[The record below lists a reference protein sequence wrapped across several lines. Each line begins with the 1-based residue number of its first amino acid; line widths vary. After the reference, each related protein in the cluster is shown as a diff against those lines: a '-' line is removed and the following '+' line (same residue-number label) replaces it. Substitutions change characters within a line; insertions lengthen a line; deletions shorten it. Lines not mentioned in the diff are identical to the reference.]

1 LNANA
6 KGKRGEREVATII
19 RKDLEVDCRRT
30 PNSGGLSFKGDLKIV
45 TQDSHLRKHHLEV
58 KNTKSLILPQ
68 WIKQITNDCPVDGI
82 PLLIYKHKGKWRA
95 DMRLND
101 WIGDQLTIQELL
113 KNK

>member
-1 LNANA
+1 MNANA

-30 PNSGGLSFKGDLKIV
+30 PNSGGLSFKGDIIDIDI
-45 TQDSHLRKHHLEV
+45 DSHLHNYHFEI

-68 WIKQITNDCPVDGI
+68 WIKQVENDCPVDKTSI
-82 PLLIYKHKGKWRA
+82 LIYKHKGKWRA